1 MNLKVRIFIFFP
13 EFIKKWVTLMYISY
27 RQVVESVY
35 ASMYN
40 NLKTEIGNGLKI
52 VYLTGFPRTGTTAM
66 KYYFGANRRL
76 DINPFDPAGF
86 HVAWKKVRS
95 LSTSRILVD
104 KSNHYIKST
113 DLIFRACG
121 EMAAL
126 CCIVRDP
133 RDSLLSL
140 LTFPEAREVPRGL
153 KFWIYWYRNYNTFL
167 EFAENSKYGSRIYF
181 LRYEDFVTQPVM
193 AKTDYLTWL
202 GLDTSIEKIDNTY
215 SVPETREFVY
225 DKVHKQN
232 TITADSLQ
240 RWKKVELPEKTLR
253 LLQGW
258 REYPCV
264 ADLMVQLGY
273 VEGGLTDPT
282 IRPQNFRMFRMR
294 TKSNAVELR

>member
-1 MNLKVRIFIFFP
+1 MRI
-13 EFIKKWVTLMYISY
+13 
-27 RQVVESVY
+27 
-35 ASMYN
+35 
-40 NLKTEIGNGLKI
+40 KTAKGLQI

-66 KYYFGANRRL
+66 KYYFGTYPGL
-76 DINPFDPAGF
+76 DINAFDPAGF
-86 HVAWKKVRS
+86 HVAWKKVHS
-95 LSTSRILVD
+95 SYTPSILID
-104 KSNHYIKST
+104 KSNHYIKSP
-113 DLIFRACG
+113 DVIFRACG

-140 LTFPEAREVPRGL
+140 LTFPEAREVPRGSE
-153 KFWIYWYRNYNTFL
+153 FWAYWFKNYNNFL

-225 DKVHKQN
+225 DKVHKWN
-232 TITADSLQ
+232 TITANSLQ
-240 RWKKVELPEKTLR
+240 RWKQVELPEKTLR

-264 ADLMVQLGY
+264 QDLMVQLGY
-273 VEGGLTDPT
+273 VEDGLANPT
-282 IRPQNFRMFRMR
+282 IRPQNFRMFRVH
-294 TKSNAVELR
+294 TQGQCS